1 MARGKVNILGISKLK
16 WTGGRGRGHVRARG
30 VAKGGAGA
38 ATGSRG
44 AVGGG
49 LGLPR
54 SLEWGT
60 PPGGDPLQG
69 GRVVWEG

>member
-1 MARGKVNILGISKLK
+1 M
-16 WTGGRGRGHVRARG
+16 RARG